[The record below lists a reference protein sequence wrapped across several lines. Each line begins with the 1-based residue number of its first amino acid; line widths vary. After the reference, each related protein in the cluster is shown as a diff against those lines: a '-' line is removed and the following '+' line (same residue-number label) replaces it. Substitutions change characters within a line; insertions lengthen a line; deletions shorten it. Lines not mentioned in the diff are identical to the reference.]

1 MSTNAVSTL
10 TAKAMGLRTIAIAVA
25 IGLFLSIAVTSA
37 QAGHTMG
44 TLDCGQA
51 GTFEVDGQG
60 PLPSGFE
67 APGPWS
73 GLFLLEGTTQVFKA
87 FSIEGVSFRSELP
100 AKANYP
106 KPLLNCTLTSEGM
119 GFPAGFWTLQ
129 GVLRP

>member
-1 MSTNAVSTL
+1 MSANAVSTA
-10 TAKAMGLRTIAIAVA
+10 TAKAMGLRTIAIAAA
-25 IGLFLSIAVTSA
+25 IGLFLSISVTAA
-37 QAGHTMG
+37 QAAHAMG
-44 TLDCGQA
+44 TLNCGQA

-73 GLFLLEGTTQVFKA
+73 GLFLLEGTTQVFQA
-87 FSIEGVSFRSELP
+87 FSIEGAPIQLP
-100 AKANYP
+100 AKAKYP
-106 KPLLNCTLTSEGM
+106 KDLLTCTLTSEGM